1 MLRNPTPEFL
11 DEVTHG
17 DVPMYK
23 RREFGGRA
31 SSDSEKREDV
41 LTEEDGN
48 GWVASLQRTA
58 GDTLKWFGV
67 R

>member
-23 RREFGGRA
+23 RKEFGGRE
-31 SSDSEKREDV
+31 SSDSQKREDV
-41 LTEEDGN
+41 SKKEDGN
-48 GWVASLQRTA
+48 EWITSIYSIAK
-58 GDTLKWFGV
+58 DTLKWLGL